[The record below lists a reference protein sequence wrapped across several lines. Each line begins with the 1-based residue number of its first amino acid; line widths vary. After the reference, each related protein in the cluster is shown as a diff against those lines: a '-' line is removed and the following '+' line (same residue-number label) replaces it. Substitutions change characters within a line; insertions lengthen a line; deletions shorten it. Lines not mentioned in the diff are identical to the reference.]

1 MADST
6 AQKQRGRPF
15 QKGASGNP
23 AGRPRGSKHAALI
36 ALDRVGEAGA
46 KAVLATVVTAATG
59 GDMAAC
65 RILLDRA
72 WPVRKGR
79 LVVLDLPP
87 IHGAS
92 DTVKA
97 AAAIVAAVASGEL
110 TPDEGTALASTIE
123 LMRRTLETADLE
135 RRISDLEK
143 THGPD

>member
-1 MADST
+1 MPEKT
-6 AQKQRGRPF
+6 GTKQGKGRF
-15 QKGASGNP
+15 VKGRSGNP
-23 AGRPRGSKHAALI
+23 AGRPAGSRHKALI
-36 ALDRVGEAGA
+36 ALDAIGA
-46 KAVLATVVTAATG
+46 TAAPAILASVIQAAES

-143 THGPD
+143 TPGPD